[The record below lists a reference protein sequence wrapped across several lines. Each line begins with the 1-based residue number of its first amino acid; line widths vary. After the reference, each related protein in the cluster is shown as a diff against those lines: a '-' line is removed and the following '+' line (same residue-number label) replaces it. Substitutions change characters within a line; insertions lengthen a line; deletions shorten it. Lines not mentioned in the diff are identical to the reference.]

1 MFLPRTKDRILYKTN
16 AMKTLTLSIL
26 FLGLSSIS
34 FGQYPGNVSSN
45 LVLWLKAD
53 GNVYN
58 SGTTQATNGQTISK
72 WDGAGSTTTDGNED
86 TSGSG
91 NNGKPIFK
99 NSTAT
104 NINYNPVISFNGTQ
118 RFKLSANTLSPGAAN
133 NAMYVVKATSSGTI
147 FVQEAAGA
155 VIPKFNSDGSLVIS
169 KNASW
174 ANIPGGGDGGGTT
187 TFNSFTKTNSNVV
200 KTYLAGKEFTSF
212 TMSADPR
219 TSLAGTNYI
228 GERATC
234 CSAPLYGNIAEIIGY
249 NQTTISGTDK
259 SQIDSYLAMKYAIT
273 LDNTGGGTI
282 GDYRFSNSTII
293 WDASINSSYQN
304 SILAITRDDNSSLLQ
319 KQSHTSDDT
328 TRLYLSTLAT
338 NNSGNT
344 GTFSSNLQSVIIG
357 DNAMKLASLGS
368 VEFPASQGI
377 YSRLEREWK
386 VTNSNF
392 TGTFSLDITL
402 DNSSPVTVSDLR
414 ILIDY
419 DGDADFTNATLY
431 NPTITYAAGIVTISG
446 LSTSE
451 IPVGSTRYFT
461 IVSMNSETPLPV
473 ELVNFNVTAFNT
485 EVELTWETVS
495 EINNDYFSVE
505 RSNNLTTWEEL
516 TKLNG
521 VGNSTTLMAYR
532 FMDNYPLT
540 NTSYYR
546 LKQTDY
552 DGQFSY
558 SQIKSVNRKTTNASD
573 IRIYP
578 NPILNVATL
587 ETKHSAFDTILVYDV
602 YGRNITSLLNIVEIS
617 KNKVVIDFSN
627 LDSGVYSI
635 QTLNT
640 ASRIVK
646 Q

>member
-1 MFLPRTKDRILYKTN
+1 
-16 AMKTLTLSIL
+16 MKTLTLSII

-34 FGQYPGNVSSN
+34 LAQSPGNVSSN

-58 SGTTQATNGQTISK
+58 SGTTQASNGQTISK
-72 WDGAGSTTTDGNED
+72 WDGAGSTTTDANED
-86 TSGSG
+86 TGGAG

-99 NSTAT
+99 TSTAT
-104 NINYNPVISFNGTQ
+104 NINYNPVISFDGTQ
-118 RFKLSANTLSPGAAN
+118 RFRLSANTLNPGAAN

-155 VIPKFNSDGSLVIS
+155 VIPKLNSDGSLVLS
-169 KNASW
+169 KNAGW
-174 ANIPGGGDGGGTT
+174 ANISGGGDGGGAT

-200 KTYLAGKEFTSF
+200 NTYLAGKEFTSF
-212 TMSADPR
+212 AMSASPR
-219 TSLAGTNYI
+219 SSLAGTNYI

-234 CSAPLYGNIAEIIGY
+234 CSSPLNGNIAEIIGY
-249 NQTTISGTDK
+249 NQTTLSGTDK

-273 LDNTGGGTI
+273 LDNTGGGSI
-282 GDYRFSNSTII
+282 GDYRFSDGSVI

-304 SILAITRDDNSSLLQ
+304 SIVALARDDNSQLIQ

-328 TRLYLSTLAT
+328 TRAYLSTLAT
-338 NNSGNT
+338 NNSGNA
-344 GTFSSNLQSVIIG
+344 GSFSSNLQSVIIG

-368 VEFPASQGI
+368 NEFPSSQGI

-402 DNSSPVTVSDLR
+402 DNPGSITASDLR
-414 ILIDY
+414 ILIDT
-419 DGDADFTNATLY
+419 DGDFTNATLY

-451 IPVGSTRYFT
+451 IPAGSTRYFT
-461 IVSMNSETPLPV
+461 IVSMNSATPLPV
-473 ELVNFNVTAFNT
+473 ELANFNATMLLT
-485 EVELTWETVS
+485 EVELTWETAS

-505 RSNNLTTWEEL
+505 RSDNSTSWEEL
-516 TKLNG
+516 TKING
-521 VGNSTTLMAYR
+521 AGNSTTLLNYR
-532 FMDNYPLT
+532 YMDKQPLKSA
-540 NTSYYR
+540 SYYR
-546 LKQTDY
+546 LKQTDNN
-552 DGQFSY
+552 GQFSY
-558 SQIKSVNRKTTNASD
+558 SQVMSVNNVTTGASD
-573 IRIYP
+573 IQIYP
-578 NPILNVATL
+578 NPTMNVVTL
-587 ETKHSAFDTILVYDV
+587 ETKHSVFDTILVYDV
-602 YGRNITSLLNIVEIS
+602 YGRNITSLLNFIEIS
-617 KNKVVIDFSN
+617 KHKVMIDLSN

-635 QTLNT
+635 QTGNT
-640 ASRIVK
+640 VKRIIK

>member
-1 MFLPRTKDRILYKTN
+1 
-16 AMKTLTLSIL
+16 MKTLTLSII

-34 FGQYPGNVSSN
+34 LAQSPGNVSSN

-58 SGTTQATNGQTISK
+58 SGTTQASNGQSISK
-72 WDGAGSTTTDGNED
+72 WDGAGSTTVDANED
-86 TSGSG
+86 TGGSG

-99 NSTAT
+99 TSTAT
-104 NINYNPVISFNGTQ
+104 NINYNPVISFDGTQ
-118 RFKLSANTLSPGAAN
+118 RFRLSANTLSPGAAN
-133 NAMYVVKATSSGTI
+133 NAMYVVKATSSGTL

-155 VIPKFNSDGSLVIS
+155 VLPKFNSDGSLVIN
-169 KNASW
+169 KNAGW
-174 ANIPGGGDGGGTT
+174 ANIPGGGDGGGTTT

-212 TMSADPR
+212 TMSANPR
-219 TSLAGTNYI
+219 SSLAGTNYI

-234 CSAPLYGNIAEIIGY
+234 CSSPLNGNIAEIIGY

-282 GDYRFSNSTII
+282 GDYRFSNGSVI

-304 SILAITRDDNSSLLQ
+304 SIIAISRDDNSSLLQ
-319 KQSHTSDDT
+319 RQSHTSDDT

-338 NNSGNT
+338 NNSGNA
-344 GTFSSNLQSVIIG
+344 GSFSSNLQSVLIG

-368 VEFPASQGI
+368 NEFPSSQGI

-392 TGTFSLDITL
+392 TGTFSLDIKL
-402 DNSSPVTVSDLR
+402 DNPGPITASDLR
-414 ILIDY
+414 ILIDT
-419 DGDADFTNATLY
+419 DVDFTNATLY

-446 LSTSE
+446 LSISE

-461 IVSMNSETPLPV
+461 IISMNSATPLPV
-473 ELVNFNVTAFNT
+473 ELANFNATMLLT
-485 EVELTWETVS
+485 EVELTWETAS
-495 EINNDYFSVE
+495 ESNNDYFSVE
-505 RSNNLTTWEEL
+505 RSDNCTSWEEI
-516 TKLNG
+516 TKING
-521 VGNSTTLMAYR
+521 AGNSTTLLTYR
-532 FMDNYPLT
+532 YMDKQPLKSA
-540 NTSYYR
+540 SYYR
-546 LKQTDY
+546 LRQTDNN
-552 DGQFSY
+552 GQFSY
-558 SQIKSVNRKTTNASD
+558 SHVISINNSTTSASD
-573 IRIYP
+573 INVYP
-578 NPILNVATL
+578 NPTMNVVTL
-587 ETKHSAFDTILVYDV
+587 ETKHSAFDTILVYDD
-602 YGRNITSLLNIVEIS
+602 YGRNITSLVNFVEIS
-617 KNKVVIDFSN
+617 KHKVIIDLSN

-640 ASRIVK
+640 VNRIVK